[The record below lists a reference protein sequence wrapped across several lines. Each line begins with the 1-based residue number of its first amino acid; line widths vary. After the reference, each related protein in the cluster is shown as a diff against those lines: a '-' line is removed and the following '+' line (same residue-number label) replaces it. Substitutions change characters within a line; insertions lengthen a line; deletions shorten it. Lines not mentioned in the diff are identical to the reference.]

1 MSVLSLM
8 QAWNVTKI
16 CLVTAYA
23 LGGLKKQYYVDRA
36 PRMVIW
42 LENNHL
48 LPAAAGKE
56 ICVRGYCRH
65 EGTGILSES
74 LRPKQILE
82 GKRMVDW
89 THCFEI
95 VSKSPDVPRTLLRAK
110 NKREFVKWTTCL
122 SQKDTVD
129 SWKPMSGYLW
139 TKPAEKRWFFELKR
153 DKISM
158 SKQPGGRV
166 VRQWT
171 DLNSTRLLS
180 HEKGIVLNK
189 HNGWQATVT
198 FKFPSTVSNSLIK
211 GWQRIYLTAQPEVTD
226 GESVL

>member
-1 MSVLSLM
+1 
-8 QAWNVTKI
+8 
-16 CLVTAYA
+16 
-23 LGGLKKQYYVDRA
+23 
-36 PRMVIW
+36 MVIW

-48 LPAAAGKE
+48 LEDAGKE

-74 LRPKQILE
+74 LKPKQILE

-95 VSKSPDVPRTLLRAK
+95 VSKNTDTSPLLLRAK

-122 SQKDTVD
+122 SQKDNVET
-129 SWKPMSGYLW
+129 WKDMSGYLW
-139 TKPAEKRWFFELKR
+139 TKPAEKRWFFEIKNN
-153 DKISM
+153 KITM
-158 SKQPGGRV
+158 AKQPGGRV
-166 VRQWT
+166 VREWT
-171 DLNSTRLLS
+171 ELKGTRLVP

-198 FKFPSTVSNSLIK
+198 FRFPSTVSNSLIK
-211 GWQRIYLTAQPEVTD
+211 GWQRIYLTAQPEVAD
-226 GESVL
+226 GESVSRAFTMLFARLF